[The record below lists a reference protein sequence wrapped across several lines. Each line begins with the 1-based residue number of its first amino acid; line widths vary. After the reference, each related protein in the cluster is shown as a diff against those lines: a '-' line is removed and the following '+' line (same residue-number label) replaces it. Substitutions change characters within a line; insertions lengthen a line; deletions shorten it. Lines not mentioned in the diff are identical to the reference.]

1 MPYPPSGED
10 TPNHPRPGADGADA
24 YEYEGQ
30 APAGG
35 RSDGYGYPPA
45 PQNDGYGYAPGP
57 QGDGYASGP
66 QGGAYV
72 PEPLTGSGWT
82 GDYAAPAGAQGW
94 DPTPA
99 AADPQ
104 QYAADNGYPYGT
116 DNGYGAGTTYG
127 TDSAY
132 TNGTGT
138 GYGTADPHAY
148 GAPAQQPQ
156 DPYGV
161 PAPADPY
168 GTGPANSY
176 GTAPAAGDAQAY
188 GATPGADPYGTGPAN
203 SYGAA
208 ADDPQAYR
216 AAAQRS
222 QDPYG
227 TGDPNVYGA
236 VQHPYAGAGHRDT
249 ASRTGQT
256 AVLPVIEDG
265 PDGAESGAPQ
275 AKGSPIIAPGIR
287 PAALTAVLGGL
298 LAAGAAIGKPGLAVV
313 LVVLQAVTA
322 AGWFRLNGMWP
333 ARQGIALAFL
343 GGVVADAAVLAVT
356 GAHGPAALVGTLGV
370 WLLLVLV
377 LQLRHHGSPD
387 ERLSSLTATSASTLL
402 TVLAAG
408 YLATATAH
416 TGTDPVVVGTI
427 AVAVATLVRA
437 LPLPGAAVSIAGSLL
452 LAAASGYA
460 TGHAAGYPTGHAVLL
475 AAAAGACALTGLR
488 VASYD
493 FPSRFVHFTAG
504 VALPLTAAAPVVYV
518 LSRALA

>member
-10 TPNHPRPGADGADA
+10 TPNHPRPGADGAGA

-35 RSDGYGYPPA
+35 RSDGYGYPPGQQEGYGYPPG
-45 PQNDGYGYAPGP
+45 PQPQSDGYGYAAGP
-57 QGDGYASGP
+57 EGDGYAPGP

-72 PEPLTGSGWT
+72 PEPLTGNGWT
-82 GDYAAPAGAQGW
+82 GDYAAPAGAQSW

-104 QYAADNGYPYGT
+104 QYAADSTYPYGT
-116 DNGYGAGTTYG
+116 DNGYGTDGGYGAGTTYG

-132 TNGTGT
+132 PGGNGNGN
-138 GYGTADPHAY
+138 GYGTADPNAY

-156 DPYGV
+156 DPYSV

-168 GTGPANSY
+168 SAGS
-176 GTAPAAGDAQAY
+176 APSGY
-188 GATPGADPYGTGPAN
+188 GAGTPHSG
-203 SYGAA
+203 YGAA
-208 ADDPQAYR
+208 DTH
-216 AAAQRS
+216 S
-222 QDPYG
+222 

-236 VQHPYAGAGHRDT
+236 VQHPYARAGYQESP
-249 ASRTGQT
+249 AQAVGQT

-265 PDGAESGAPQ
+265 PGPDGAEAPPVRS
-275 AKGSPIIAPGIR
+275 GSPIIAPGIQ
-287 PAALTAVLGGL
+287 PAALTDVLGGL

-416 TGTDPVVVGTI
+416 TGTDPVVVAAI

-475 AAAAGACALTGLR
+475 AAAAGACALIGLR